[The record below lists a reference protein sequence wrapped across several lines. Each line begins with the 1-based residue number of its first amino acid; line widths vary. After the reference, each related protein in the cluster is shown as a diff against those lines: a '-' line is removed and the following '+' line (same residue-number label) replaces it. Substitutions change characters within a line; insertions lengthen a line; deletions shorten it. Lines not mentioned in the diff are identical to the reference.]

1 MRTGGLYISF
11 SFLHLPPDRI
21 TKRRTRWKSKY
32 SGIDQKVE
40 NSNSDL
46 FASRQ
51 TTKNRR
57 KMSLKKC
64 TSNARKKCD
73 KVWHVLI
80 AVNQIQTKSGQ
91 VTKTFFGTRKSKI
104 SVGNACLNSK
114 TKHTIVSNP
123 NLLHR
128 NQFSES
134 VRRNKSVQ
142 ITRFYPSWENCSCM
156 CATTILPENGLI
168 RSQRRQDLMKK
179 LLKKNLHQKIKWKH

>member
-57 KMSLKKC
+57 KMSLTKF

-73 KVWHVLI
+73 KVWVQAHVLI
-80 AVNQIQTKSGQ
+80 AVNQIETKSGQ
-91 VTKTFFGTRKSKI
+91 VTKIFFGTRKSKI
-104 SVGNACLNSK
+104 SVGNAYLNSN
-114 TKHTIVSNP
+114 TKHNCIKSKFVTSKPIFRVSAA
-123 NLLHR
+123 
-128 NQFSES
+128 
-134 VRRNKSVQ
+134 K
-142 ITRFYPSWENCSCM
+142 
-156 CATTILPENGLI
+156 
-168 RSQRRQDLMKK
+168 
-179 LLKKNLHQKIKWKH
+179 